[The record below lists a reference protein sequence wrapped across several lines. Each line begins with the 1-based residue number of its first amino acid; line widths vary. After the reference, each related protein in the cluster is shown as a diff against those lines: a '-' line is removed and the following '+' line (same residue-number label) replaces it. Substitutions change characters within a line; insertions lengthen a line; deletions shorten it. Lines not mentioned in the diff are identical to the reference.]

1 VKLSDIKGERTFD
14 VIADIIDPIAAIAE
28 DEDAAA
34 LFKPEELPD
43 GLTPWQFFLKRVRR
57 SLPPLMRAHKREI
70 ATIMATING
79 QTVDEYMAEISLGK
93 LLADLTELLGE
104 EEFLSFFG

>member
-1 VKLSDIKGERTFD
+1 MK
-14 VIADIIDPIAAIAE
+14 
-28 DEDAAA
+28 
-34 LFKPEELPD
+34 
-43 GLTPWQFFLKRVRR
+43 
-57 SLPPLMRAHKREI
+57 AHKREI

-93 LLADLTELLGE
+93 LLADLTELLGD